1 MSRKKEYDFIGGM
14 GYTFI
19 NSNVYD
25 FKNKQ
30 VCVRNNM
37 QYMFSK
43 TSRMFKYE
51 NLPKTIDKRLLEL
64 WLQSIGYLCC
74 FKAKTLSNGMLQP
87 LTEDLK
93 GEGDLYICFGAWGGE
108 LDGNYLP
115 KQFIIANPVYGSF
128 TLEVGKNC
136 IIIKNDSTLIGLT
149 PLCRRYATALTETE
163 LSLKISSVLT
173 RLMTIVATSDK
184 NTKESYEVMIK
195 KLEEGDLLSVFSSQA
210 IMDEE
215 VIKSLF
221 NGQNN
226 NQSITQLIE
235 LLQYYKASWFNEL
248 GLNANYNMKRESL
261 NSSES
266 QLNDDALL
274 PFVDDMLLSRQ
285 ESFDKVNEMFG
296 TNIQVDLGLSWKLKK
311 DEMIQEVEN
320 KEVDKDELRST
331 EPTYTDR
338 NNAE

>member
-1 MSRKKEYDFIGGM
+1 MGRKKECDFIGGM
-14 GYTFI
+14 GCNFI
-19 NSNVYD
+19 TPTIYN

-30 VCVRNNM
+30 LCVRNNM
-37 QYMFSK
+37 LYMFSK

-74 FKAKTLSNGMLQP
+74 FKAKTLSNGRLQP

-93 GEGDLYICFGAWGGE
+93 GEGDLYICFGDWGGE

-115 KQFIIANPVYGSF
+115 KQFIVANPVYGSF
-128 TLEVGKNC
+128 ILEVGKNC
-136 IIIKNDSTLIGLT
+136 VIIKNDSTLIGLT
-149 PLCRRYATALTETE
+149 PLCRRYATAITETE

-173 RLMTIVATSDK
+173 RLMTIITTSDK
-184 NTKESYEVMIK
+184 STKESYEAMIT

-210 IMDEE
+210 VMNED

-338 NNAE
+338 NDAE

>member
-1 MSRKKEYDFIGGM
+1 MGRKKEYDFIGGM
-14 GYTFI
+14 GCNFI
-19 NSNVYD
+19 TPNIYN

-30 VCVRNNM
+30 LCVRNNM
-37 QYMFSK
+37 LYMFSK

-74 FKAKTLSNGMLQP
+74 FKAKTLSNGRLQP

-93 GEGDLYICFGAWGGE
+93 GEGDLYICFGDWGGE

-115 KQFIIANPVYGSF
+115 KQFIVANPVYGSF
-128 TLEVGKNC
+128 ILEVGKNC
-136 IIIKNDSTLIGLT
+136 VIIKNDSTLIGLT
-149 PLCRRYATALTETE
+149 PLCRRYATAITETE

-184 NTKESYEVMIK
+184 STKESYEAMIT
-195 KLEEGDLLSVFSSQA
+195 KLEEGDLLSVFSSKA
-210 IMDEE
+210 LMDEE

-221 NGQNN
+221 NGQSN

-285 ESFDKVNEMFG
+285 ESFDKINEMFG

-320 KEVDKDELRST
+320 KEVDEDELQST
-331 EPTYTDR
+331 EPTDTNR
-338 NNAE
+338 NDAE

>member
-1 MSRKKEYDFIGGM
+1 MGKKKEYDFIGGM
-14 GYTFI
+14 GCNFI
-19 NSNVYD
+19 TPGIYN

-30 VCVRNNM
+30 LCVRNNM
-37 QYMFSK
+37 LYMLSK

-74 FKAKTLSNGMLQP
+74 FKAKTLSNGRLQP

-93 GEGDLYICFGAWGGE
+93 GEGDLYICFGDWGGE

-115 KQFIIANPVYGSF
+115 KQFIVANPVYGSF
-128 TLEVGKNC
+128 ILEVGKNC
-136 IIIKNDSTLIGLT
+136 VIIKNDSTLIGLT
-149 PLCRRYATALTETE
+149 PLCRRYATAITETE

-184 NTKESYEVMIK
+184 STKESYETMIT
-195 KLEEGDLLSVFSSQA
+195 KLEEGDLLSVFSSKA
-210 IMDEE
+210 LMDEE

-285 ESFDKVNEMFG
+285 ESFDKINEMFG

-320 KEVDKDELRST
+320 KEVDEDELRSI
-331 EPTYTDR
+331 EPTDTIR

>member
-1 MSRKKEYDFIGGM
+1 MGRKKEYDFIGGM
-14 GYTFI
+14 GCNFI
-19 NSNVYD
+19 TPSIYN

-30 VCVRNNM
+30 LCVRNNM
-37 QYMFSK
+37 LYMFSK

-51 NLPKTIDKRLLEL
+51 NMPKTIDKRLLEL

-74 FKAKTLSNGMLQP
+74 FKAKTLSNGRLQP

-93 GEGDLYICFGAWGGE
+93 GEGDLYICFGDWGGE

-115 KQFIIANPVYGSF
+115 KQFIVANPVYGSF
-128 TLEVGKNC
+128 ILEVGKNC
-136 IIIKNDSTLIGLT
+136 VIIKNDSTLIGLT
-149 PLCRRYATALTETE
+149 PLCRRYATAITETE

-173 RLMTIVATSDK
+173 RLMTIVTTSDK
-184 NTKESYEVMIK
+184 STKESYEAMMT
-195 KLEEGDLLSVFSSQA
+195 KLEEGVLLSVFSSQA
-210 IMDEE
+210 IMNEE

-296 TNIQVDLGLSWKLKK
+296 TNIHVDLGLSWKLKK

-320 KEVDKDELRST
+320 KEVDEDELRST
-331 EPTYTDR
+331 EPTDTNR

>member
-1 MSRKKEYDFIGGM
+1 MGRKKDYDFIGGM
-14 GYTFI
+14 GCNFI
-19 NSNVYD
+19 TPSIYN

-30 VCVRNNM
+30 LCVRNNM
-37 QYMFSK
+37 LYMFSK
-43 TSRMFKYE
+43 TSRMFNYE
-51 NLPKTIDKRLLEL
+51 NIPKTIDKRLLEL

-74 FKAKTLSNGMLQP
+74 FKAKTLSNGRLQP

-93 GEGDLYICFGAWGGE
+93 GEGDLYICFGDWGGE

-115 KQFIIANPVYGSF
+115 KQFIVANPVYGSF

-136 IIIKNDSTLIGLT
+136 VIIKNDSTLIGLT
-149 PLCRRYATALTETE
+149 PLCRRYATAITETE

-173 RLMTIVATSDK
+173 RLMTIVTTSDK
-184 NTKESYEVMIK
+184 STKESYEAMMT

-210 IMDEE
+210 IMNEE

-331 EPTYTDR
+331 EPTDTIR

>member
-1 MSRKKEYDFIGGM
+1 MGRKKEYDFIGGM
-14 GYTFI
+14 GCNFI
-19 NSNVYD
+19 TPSIYN

-30 VCVRNNM
+30 LCVRNNM
-37 QYMFSK
+37 LYMFSK
-43 TSRMFKYE
+43 TSRMFNYE
-51 NLPKTIDKRLLEL
+51 NIPKTIDKRLLEL

-74 FKAKTLSNGMLQP
+74 FKAKTLSNGRLQP

-93 GEGDLYICFGAWGGE
+93 GEGDLYICFGDWGGE

-115 KQFIIANPVYGSF
+115 KQFIVANPVYGSF
-128 TLEVGKNC
+128 ILEVGKNC
-136 IIIKNDSTLIGLT
+136 VIIKNDSTLIGLT
-149 PLCRRYATALTETE
+149 PLCRRYATAITETE

-173 RLMTIVATSDK
+173 RLMTIVTTSDK
-184 NTKESYEVMIK
+184 STKESYEAMMT
-195 KLEEGDLLSVFSSQA
+195 KLEEGDLLSVFSSKA
-210 IMDEE
+210 LMDEE

-311 DEMIQEVEN
+311 DEMIQEVES
-320 KEVDKDELRST
+320 KEVNKDELRST
-331 EPTYTDR
+331 EPTDTNR

>member
-1 MSRKKEYDFIGGM
+1 
-14 GYTFI
+14 
-19 NSNVYD
+19 
-25 FKNKQ
+25 
-30 VCVRNNM
+30 
-37 QYMFSK
+37 
-43 TSRMFKYE
+43 
-51 NLPKTIDKRLLEL
+51 
-64 WLQSIGYLCC
+64 
-74 FKAKTLSNGMLQP
+74 
-87 LTEDLK
+87 
-93 GEGDLYICFGAWGGE
+93 
-108 LDGNYLP
+108 
-115 KQFIIANPVYGSF
+115 
-128 TLEVGKNC
+128 
-136 IIIKNDSTLIGLT
+136 
-149 PLCRRYATALTETE
+149 
-163 LSLKISSVLT
+163 
-173 RLMTIVATSDK
+173 
-184 NTKESYEVMIK
+184 
-195 KLEEGDLLSVFSSQA
+195 
-210 IMDEE
+210 MDEE

-331 EPTYTDR
+331 EPTDTNR

>member
-1 MSRKKEYDFIGGM
+1 MCY
-14 GYTFI
+14 Y
-19 NSNVYD
+19 
-25 FKNKQ
+25 Q
-30 VCVRNNM
+30 
-37 QYMFSK
+37 
-43 TSRMFKYE
+43 
-51 NLPKTIDKRLLEL
+51 
-64 WLQSIGYLCC
+64 
-74 FKAKTLSNGMLQP
+74 
-87 LTEDLK
+87 
-93 GEGDLYICFGAWGGE
+93 
-108 LDGNYLP
+108 
-115 KQFIIANPVYGSF
+115 
-128 TLEVGKNC
+128 
-136 IIIKNDSTLIGLT
+136 NDSTLIGLT

-296 TNIQVDLGLSWKLKK
+296 SNIQVDLGLSWKLKK

-320 KEVDKDELRST
+320 KEVDDDELRST
-331 EPTYTDR
+331 EPTDTNR

>member
-1 MSRKKEYDFIGGM
+1 MGRKKEYDFIGGM
-14 GYTFI
+14 GCNFI
-19 NSNVYD
+19 IPNIYN

-30 VCVRNNM
+30 LCVRNNM
-37 QYMFSK
+37 LYMFSK

-64 WLQSIGYLCC
+64 WLQSIGHLCC

-93 GEGDLYICFGAWGGE
+93 GEGDLYVCFGNWGGE

-115 KQFIIANPVYGSF
+115 KQFIVSNPVYGSF

-136 IIIKNDSTLIGLT
+136 VIIKNDSTLIGLT
-149 PLCRRYATALTETE
+149 PLCRRYATAITETE

-173 RLMTIVATSDK
+173 RLMTIVTTSDK
-184 NTKESYEVMIK
+184 STKESYEAMMT

-210 IMDEE
+210 IMNEE

-285 ESFDKVNEMFG
+285 ESFDKINEMFG
-296 TNIQVDLGLSWKLKK
+296 VNIQVDLGLSWKLKK

-320 KEVDKDELRST
+320 KEVDDDELRSI
-331 EPTYTDR
+331 EPTDTNR

>member
-1 MSRKKEYDFIGGM
+1 MGRKKEYEFIGGM
-14 GYTFI
+14 GCNFI
-19 NSNVYD
+19 IPSIYN

-30 VCVRNNM
+30 LCVRNNM
-37 QYMFSK
+37 LYMFSK
-43 TSRMFKYE
+43 TSRMFNYE
-51 NLPKTIDKRLLEL
+51 NIPKTIDKRLLEL

-74 FKAKTLSNGMLQP
+74 FKAKTLSNGRLQP

-93 GEGDLYICFGAWGGE
+93 GEGDLYICFGDWGGE

-115 KQFIIANPVYGSF
+115 KQFIVANPVYGSF

-136 IIIKNDSTLIGLT
+136 VIIKNDSTLIGLT
-149 PLCRRYATALTETE
+149 PLCRRYATAITETE

-173 RLMTIVATSDK
+173 RLMTIVTTSDK
-184 NTKESYEVMIK
+184 STKESYEAMMT

-210 IMDEE
+210 IMNEE

-338 NNAE
+338 NDA